1 MLPPSPSDK
10 NNSSLKEDKI
20 IDSIVVDVQKQLQNN
35 KKKSKLS
42 SISLGE
48 IIELLPI
55 EIISDDVK
63 VEKVLHALQK
73 RRISISNDEKNTS
86 NEDESSISTDVEA
99 LQDEAIS
106 KEEDGDEDGDDD
118 TADGNWDDSEVH
130 SHEDPVRVYLREMG
144 SVELLTRNG
153 EIAIAKRIEAGLYK
167 TLEALAQYPLV
178 HEQLKTW
185 YEQLSNNELPLRDI
199 VDLDTMYSHKYLLE
213 SDCLDELT
221 EETIYDLSDVSKGL
235 KDDIS
240 VEETKDVPEDDEFVE
255 NSESIESDISV
266 TNKEIVLRP
275 LVLKRINK
283 ILKLHRKLE
292 DARERQ
298 SNKKA
303 MGKASKS
310 TAATI
315 RKYQKEIGKFTRSI
329 RFATSSIDDLVSSI
343 YKDNSGI
350 NMNINKI
357 KRLFEESGVSQE
369 EFDEKFAGNECNLSF
384 FTESQNYGPNWQRA
398 MLRRKRSIADAH
410 KVVHDCIVRNKLNYP
425 EFREITYTLQEGE
438 GAVASAKKEMIEANL
453 RLVVSIAKKYTN
465 RGLQLLDLI
474 QEGNIGL
481 MKAVDKFE
489 YRRGYKFS
497 TYATWWIRQAI
508 TRSIADQAR
517 TIRIPVHMIE
527 TINKLVRVSK
537 QYQLEHGFEPMPE
550 HLASKLGL
558 SVDKIRKVM
567 KIAKEPVSL
576 ETPVGDDDGSLLG
589 DLIQDHN
596 VLSPHEVSV
605 RSNMREITTRIL
617 SSLTPREERVLR
629 MRFGVGMGQDHTLEE
644 VGHQFGVTRER
655 VRQIEAKALR
665 KLKHPSRAKKLRS
678 FIEK

>member
-1 MLPPSPSDK
+1 MSSPVASEKGDLPPDDGE
-10 NNSSLKEDKI
+10 L
-20 IDSIVVDVQKQLQNN
+20 IDSIVLEIQRQLPAT
-35 KKKSKLS
+35 KKSSKSS

-48 IIELLPI
+48 VIELLPI
-55 EIISDDVK
+55 EIVSDDVK
-63 VEKVLHALQK
+63 VEKILSALQK
-73 RRISISNDEKNTS
+73 RRISISNDEYVGS
-86 NEDESSISTDVEA
+86 DDDSSS
-99 LQDEAIS
+99 QDDMEL
-106 KEEDGDEDGDDD
+106 KEEYDEDDDL
-118 TADGNWDDSEVH
+118 SESVITTQ
-130 SHEDPVRVYLREMG
+130 EDPVRVYLREMG
-144 SVELLTRNG
+144 SVELLTRSG

-167 TLEALAQYPLV
+167 TLEALSQYPLV
-178 HEQLKTW
+178 HEQLSEWHEKLT
-185 YEQLSNNELPLRDI
+185 NNEVALRDI
-199 VDLDTMYSHKYLLE
+199 VDLDAMYSHKYLLE
-213 SDCLDELT
+213 SDVALISDEAMCEMT
-221 EETIYDLSDVSKGL
+221 ETSKSS
-235 KDDIS
+235 KEDFS
-240 VEETKDVPEDDEFVE
+240 VENTKDILEDEEFSTPSDDMD
-255 NSESIESDISV
+255 NDISV

-275 LVLKRINK
+275 LVLKRIAK
-283 ILKLHRKLE
+283 ILKFYNKLE
-292 DARERQ
+292 GAKKRQ
-298 SNKKA
+298 LKKKE
-303 MGKASKS
+303 MGKGSKS

-315 RKYQKEIGKFTRSI
+315 RKYQQEVGLFTRSI
-329 RFATSSIDDLVSSI
+329 RFTTTSIDDLVGNI
-343 YKDNSGI
+343 YKDNSSI

-357 KRLFEESGVSQE
+357 KRLFEESGVRAS
-369 EFDEKFAGNECNLSF
+369 EFDEKFMGNESNISF
-384 FTESQNYGPNWQRA
+384 LEEAKEYGLDWQKA
-398 MLRRKRSIADAH
+398 FLKRKRSITDAH
-410 KVVHDCIVRNKLNYP
+410 SIICECIERNKLPYS
-425 EFREITYTLQEGE
+425 EFRSITYMLQEGE

-537 QYQLEHGFEPMPE
+537 QYQLKHGFEPTPE
-550 HLASKLGL
+550 YLATKLGL
-558 SVDKIRKVM
+558 SVDKVRKVL

-596 VLSPHEVSV
+596 ALSPHEVSV
-605 RSNMREITTRIL
+605 RTNMREITTRIL